1 MAPPAINAT
10 IFPYPVF
17 NAAHCKVTNLCEV
30 MVHVDAVH
38 VVVEEIPDG
47 HGEVVV
53 AVNDGELAQDA
64 PHSLHGPGAVLGAVW
79 SPGHMLRPG

>member
-1 MAPPAINAT
+1 
-10 IFPYPVF
+10 
-17 NAAHCKVTNLCEV
+17 

-53 AVNDGELAQDA
+53 AVDDGELAQDA
-64 PHSLHGPGAVLGAVW
+64 PHALHGPGAVLGAVRP
-79 SPGHMLRPG
+79 PGHMLRAGEAHQTQQGQYLSHHSQFK

>member
-10 IFPYPVF
+10 IFSYPIF
-17 NAAHCKVTNLCEV
+17 NVAHCTLTNLCEV

-53 AVNDGELAQDA
+53 AVNHRVLVQHS
-64 PHSLHGPGAVLGAVW
+64 PHLTV
-79 SPGHMLRPG
+79 M